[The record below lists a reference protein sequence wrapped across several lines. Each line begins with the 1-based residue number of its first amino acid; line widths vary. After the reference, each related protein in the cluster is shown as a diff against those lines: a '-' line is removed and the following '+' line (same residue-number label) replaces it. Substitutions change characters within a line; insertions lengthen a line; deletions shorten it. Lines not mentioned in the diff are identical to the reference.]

1 MAQWDLE
8 KQYGDHPLFSSM
20 MELEPVIC
28 FLEECSRLG
37 WDLVVQSPPMVINVS
52 EREFVP
58 ELHTRF
64 FTAKK
69 SSPAV
74 LWYLWPT
81 LMQSSSGGVLFKG
94 VVIT

>member
-1 MAQWDLE
+1 MTKWDME
-8 KQYGDHPLFSSM
+8 KQYGDHPLFSLM
-20 MELEPVIC
+20 IQLEAVDI
-28 FLEECSRLG
+28 FVHECCNLA
-37 WDLVVQSPPMVINVS
+37 WDLIVQTPPMVINTN
-52 EREFVP
+52 EKEFVP

-64 FTAKK
+64 YTAKK
-69 SSPAV
+69 HSARI

>member
-1 MAQWDLE
+1 MTQWDLE
-8 KQYGDHPLFSSM
+8 KQYGDHPLFSPM
-20 MELEPVIC
+20 TQLESVISY
-28 FLEECSRLG
+28 LEDCSRLA
-37 WDLVVQSPPMVINVS
+37 WDLVVQSPSMVINVS

-64 FTAKK
+64 YTAKK
-69 SSPAV
+69 NSPTI